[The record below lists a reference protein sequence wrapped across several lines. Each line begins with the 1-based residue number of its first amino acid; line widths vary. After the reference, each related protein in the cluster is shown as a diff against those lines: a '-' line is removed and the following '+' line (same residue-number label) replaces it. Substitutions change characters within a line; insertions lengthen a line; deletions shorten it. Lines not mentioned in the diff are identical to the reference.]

1 MPVLPWNRRRA
12 ATAEPTGVPR
22 SPTSAV
28 STASAAASSDADGRR
43 ELAARVASG
52 VRVVLFWRPA
62 NDDVIVAVA
71 DERTGERFELRV
83 ARERALHAFHHP
95 FVYA

>member
-12 ATAEPTGVPR
+12 ATGAADLPAPSTGPA
-22 SPTSAV
+22 AV
-28 STASAAASSDADGRR
+28 GTPPARDPDRR

-52 VRVVLFWRPA
+52 IRVALFWRPSS
-62 NDDVIVAVA
+62 DDVIVSV
-71 DERTGERFELRV
+71 DDGRTGERFELNV

>member
-12 ATAEPTGVPR
+12 ATAEPPGGQT
-22 SPTSAV
+22 SPP
-28 STASAAASSDADGRR
+28 STAAAASSDADGRR

-52 VRVVLFWRPA
+52 IRVVLFWRPA

>member
-12 ATAEPTGVPR
+12 AIADLPDATTAPAMSA
-22 SPTSAV
+22 SPAP
-28 STASAAASSDADGRR
+28 DPNRR

-52 VRVVLFWRPA
+52 IRVVLFWRPSD
-62 NDDVIVAVA
+62 DDVIVAV
-71 DERTGERFELRV
+71 DDTRTGERFELPV

-95 FVYA
+95 FVYAA

>member
-12 ATAEPTGVPR
+12 ATGGAPAPTAEHVRPPA
-22 SPTSAV
+22 P
-28 STASAAASSDADGRR
+28 AALSRTDADPDRR
-43 ELAARVASG
+43 ELAARAASG
-52 VRVVLFWRPA
+52 IRVVLFWRPSH
-62 NDDVIVAVA
+62 DDVIVAV
-71 DERTGERFELRV
+71 DDDRTGERFELSI

>member
-12 ATAEPTGVPR
+12 ATAEPPGVPTSPR
-22 SPTSAV
+22 STG
-28 STASAAASSDADGRR
+28 STPAAAASSDADGRR

-52 VRVVLFWRPA
+52 ICVVLFWRPA
-62 NDDVIVAVA
+62 IDDVIVTVA